1 MRGSSTPGQI
11 RPVFLR
17 HIVKALRDQNWT
29 AIAIELV
36 IVVLGVFIGTQVSN
50 WNQSRLEKAETERL
64 LVQLA
69 PELKFQIDFFDS
81 SRIYYATARRYADRA
96 LASWQGKQSIS
107 DEQFVIAA
115 YQASQI
121 IGIGVN
127 TENWALTFGAEELR
141 NIRNQQVRRN
151 LELAMTLD
159 YGGVQA
165 DAVSTPYREQ
175 VRRVI
180 PIHLQDLIR
189 RECGDRQIRST
200 FATYLPP
207 NCPLRLPPEDA
218 SAAAKALRARGDLAG
233 ELNWH
238 LAAIAVFQ
246 DNMAVLEQPIRA
258 LHRELTKS
266 TD

>member
-1 MRGSSTPGQI
+1 M
-11 RPVFLR
+11 FLR
-17 HIVKALRDQNWT
+17 RIVEALRTQTWT

-64 LVQLA
+64 LVQLS

-81 SRIYYATARRYADRA
+81 SRTYYATARRYADQA
-96 LASWQGKQSIS
+96 LAAWEGKQRIS

-127 TENWALTFGAEELR
+127 TENWALTFGADELR
-141 NIRNQQVRRN
+141 NIDNPQVRRN

-159 YGGVQA
+159 YDGVQA
-165 DAVSTPYREQ
+165 DAVATPYREQ

-189 RECGDRQIRST
+189 RECGDGQIRST

-207 NCPLRLPPEDA
+207 RCSLRLPPAD
-218 SAAAKALRARGDLAG
+218 AAAAANALRARRDLPG

-246 DNMAVLEQPIRA
+246 DNMAVLEGPIRA
-258 LHRELTKS
+258 LHRELTRGS
-266 TD
+266 ASP

>member
-1 MRGSSTPGQI
+1 M
-11 RPVFLR
+11 FLR
-17 HIVKALRDQNWT
+17 HIVQALRAQNWT
-29 AIAIELV
+29 AILIELI

-50 WNQSRLEKAETERL
+50 WNQSRIEKAETEQL
-64 LVQLA
+64 LVQLR

-81 SRIYYATARRYADRA
+81 SRVYYATARRFADLA
-96 LASWQGKQSIS
+96 LASWEGDRRIS

-141 NIRNQQVRRN
+141 NIDDQQVRRN

-180 PIHLQDLIR
+180 PIRLQDLIR
-189 RECGDRQIRST
+189 RECGDRQIRNT

-207 NCPLRLPPEDA
+207 SCPLRLPPEDA
-218 SAAAKALRARGDLAG
+218 KTAAEALRKRSDLAG

-238 LAAIAVFQ
+238 LAAVAVFQ

-258 LHRELTKS
+258 LDRKLRS
-266 TD
+266 NR

>member
-1 MRGSSTPGQI
+1 MI
-11 RPVFLR
+11 RRIREHVAQQNWFPVAVDLAIVVVGVFL
-17 HIVKALRDQNWT
+17 
-29 AIAIELV
+29 
-36 IVVLGVFIGTQVSN
+36 GMQVSN
-50 WNQSRLEKAETERL
+50 WNQVRVEKAETERL

-81 SRIYYATARRYADRA
+81 SRIYYATSRRFADQA
-96 LASWQGKQSIS
+96 LASWGGKRRIT

-127 TENWALTFGAEELR
+127 TENWALTFGADELR
-141 NIRNQQVRRN
+141 NIDDQQVRRN

-165 DAVSTPYREQ
+165 DAVATPYREQ

-189 RECGDRQIRST
+189 RQCGDRQIRNT

-207 NCPLRLPPEDA
+207 SCSLRLPAEDA
-218 SAAAKALRARGDLAG
+218 KATAEALRKRSDLAG

-246 DNMAVLEQPIRA
+246 DNMAVLERPIRA
-258 LHRELTKS
+258 LHRDLTRNRS
-266 TD
+266 

>member
-1 MRGSSTPGQI
+1 M
-11 RPVFLR
+11 FLR
-17 HIVKALRDQNWT
+17 RMIENLRSQNWT
-29 AIAIELV
+29 AITLELV
-36 IVVLGVFIGTQVSN
+36 IVILGVFIGTQVSN
-50 WNQSRLEKAETERL
+50 WNQSRLEKADTERL

-81 SRIYYATARRYADRA
+81 SRIYYGTTRRFADQA
-96 LASWQGKQSIS
+96 LASWGGKRGIT

-141 NIRNQQVRRN
+141 NIDDQQVRRN

-165 DAVSTPYREQ
+165 DAVATPYREQ

-180 PIHLQDLIR
+180 PIYLQDLIR
-189 RECGDRQIRST
+189 RECGDRQIRNT

-207 NCPLRLPPEDA
+207 SCPLQLPPKD
-218 SAAAKALRARGDLAG
+218 AKATAEALRKRSDLAG

-238 LAAIAVFQ
+238 LAAVAVFQ
-246 DNMAVLEQPIRA
+246 DNMAVLERPIRA
-258 LHRELTKS
+258 LHWDLTRNP
-266 TD
+266 